1 MRYLMVGMG
10 AIGTYIGG
18 SLCLSGEEV
27 IFVERQTGNTDKNVY
42 SYQVEIEGQVLSFQ
56 PMGVVRSID
65 EALGQNSVDLV
76 VVAVKSFDT
85 AAVAHQLQPWRAHF
99 KGVLSL
105 QNGVENEL
113 VLAEWLGKDRVLTG
127 TLTSAVGRKGLGQ
140 VVLERKRGIGLAS
153 DHSLAES
160 VAQAFNR
167 AGLNARLYADGWA
180 MKWSKLLTNLLA
192 NASSAILDYTPAQIF
207 SDPGLF
213 DLEATQIREAL
224 AVMDALSVSVVDLPG
239 TPVRMLAFLMRSL
252 PLRLSQLIARRT
264 LAAGRGGKMP
274 SFHID
279 LHQGRGN
286 VEVDYLN
293 GAVVRF
299 GTQLGITTPV
309 NRFFND
315 TLLRL
320 SRGELLVETYR
331 HQPQRLL
338 ADISS
343 RSP

>member
-1 MRYLMVGMG
+1 
-10 AIGTYIGG
+10 
-18 SLCLSGEEV
+18 
-27 IFVERQTGNTDKNVY
+27 
-42 SYQVEIEGQVLSFQ
+42 
-56 PMGVVRSID
+56 
-65 EALGQNSVDLV
+65 
-76 VVAVKSFDT
+76 
-85 AAVAHQLQPWRAHF
+85 
-99 KGVLSL
+99 
-105 QNGVENEL
+105 
-113 VLAEWLGKDRVLTG
+113 
-127 TLTSAVGRKGLGQ
+127 
-140 VVLERKRGIGLAS
+140 
-153 DHSLAES
+153 
-160 VAQAFNR
+160 
-167 AGLNARLYADGWA
+167 
-180 MKWSKLLTNLLA
+180 
-192 NASSAILDYTPAQIF
+192 
-207 SDPGLF
+207 
-213 DLEATQIREAL
+213 
-224 AVMDALSVSVVDLPG
+224 MDALSVSVVDLPG